1 MARDIPANRV
11 LLKNL
16 DHGIL
21 FSTPEEFCKKICDLF
36 VRGNEQHVERLIEN
50 AKKFVDGYSMDQE
63 GLSYLNVLSDIFK
76 DEIQPS
82 LKKAKLQK

>member
-1 MARDIPANRV
+1 MAMEEADVVVNTSLSEGMSSAILEAMSLGTLVMARNIPANRV

-50 AKKFVDGYSMDQE
+50 AKKFE
-63 GLSYLNVLSDIFK
+63 
-76 DEIQPS
+76 
-82 LKKAKLQK
+82 